1 MAFQPFALDEY
12 FEDMI
17 QGGISQGKARE
28 DWFQDRTDEASM
40 DLADQA
46 AALKKKMEN
55 AAGIFGKKGMFG
67 KLGPYMKTIIPI
79 IATAVGGPAA
89 GALVGTSMAARDSA
103 KRQSQLKRRLE
114 GVKGMQTQKGKY
126 AGTFLENY
134 IGQGLSGI
142 KTDVLGGLT
151 GGKKL
156 GRWLGGA
163 EILLSLLPG
172 LGKVGKKAGED
183 VTKEVVTD
191 VGEEITENVVKDKV
205 ENLVKDIAPWPG
217 TTASLTPS
225 DISVPPMSYLK
236 DIAKIPNIGTRAVM
250 PELPINTLLSG
261 AKDLVKGVGGKYA
274 KTANLLTK
282 PLVPYS
288 GKNFGRNLLSSLT
301 TPSMYA
307 PLLAEL
313 YKKQNIGQAE
323 PRLQRAPNPYKRWN

>member
-1 MAFQPFALDEY
+1 MVRKKPFSLDAFFKAMTDKKGIAKGRA
-12 FEDMI
+12 I
-17 QGGISQGKARE
+17 Q
-28 DWFQDRTDEASM
+28 DW
-40 DLADQA
+40 
-46 AALKKKMEN
+46 
-55 AAGIFGKKGMFG
+55 FGKKSDEATMELSDIMSEMQK
-67 KLGPYMKTIIPI
+67 KLKSPKGIFKGWQKTLIPI
-79 IATAVGGPAA
+79 LLAATGNPGAAAAA
-89 GALVGTSMAARDSA
+89 GAIMGGADLMKTDKEYSRRIKELEEMA
-103 KRQSQLKRRLE
+103 
-114 GVKGMQTQKGKY
+114 TTKGKY